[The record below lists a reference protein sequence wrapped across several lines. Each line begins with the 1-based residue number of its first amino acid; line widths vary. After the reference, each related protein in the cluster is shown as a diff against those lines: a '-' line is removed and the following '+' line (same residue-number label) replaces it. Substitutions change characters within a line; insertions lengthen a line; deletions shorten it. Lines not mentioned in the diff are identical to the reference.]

1 MRKNR
6 LNSLVEPTLTPGRD
20 VSVEDVPKTASYIA
34 RSRREPPARAKL
46 TRRRCRGHP
55 PAARQRSST
64 GSRRLPIR
72 PERGALSVT
81 RAPSKIGPKARNA
94 RNAAT
99 AAPTCLAEWEALETA
114 QDEIAEATTDPWPH
128 QGSGTLPEL
137 CAGAARENLRSVST
151 CAKPMM
157 RYFLLEYGRP
167 ACRTLRVD
175 DDAASYGG
183 TSGCDRPTTGEA
195 AISTSCEVPVIGL
208 DGLGG
213 CPTGLR
219 PTPGSRA

>member
-1 MRKNR
+1 MVDVLDVRSGGAGVDVLLAVAGYESDSRSAADRVADAGWR
-6 LNSLVEPTLTPGRD
+6 L
-20 VSVEDVPKTASYIA
+20 
-34 RSRREPPARAKL
+34 
-46 TRRRCRGHP
+46 
-55 PAARQRSST
+55 
-64 GSRRLPIR
+64 
-72 PERGALSVT
+72 
-81 RAPSKIGPKARNA
+81 
-94 RNAAT
+94 
-99 AAPTCLAEWEALETA
+99 LETA

-128 QGSGTLPEL
+128 QGSGTLPEP

-167 ACRTLRVD
+167 ACRRLRVD

-183 TSGCDRPTTGEA
+183 MSGCDRPTTGEA